1 MKEGTVTSAPPLIV
15 LTLRS
20 YYYRLAKT
28 SKSFEPELFRRKR
41 KTPPKLLGF
50 LPRLLF
56 AAGRNV
62 EVLLPLEYL
71 RLSGAN
77 RTFE

>member
-1 MKEGTVTSAPPLIV
+1 MTRERTGQDFSLKALN
-15 LTLRS
+15 LRG
-20 YYYRLAKT
+20 
-28 SKSFEPELFRRKR
+28 KR
-41 KTPPKLLGF
+41 KKKPFFLLLGF

-62 EVLLPLEYL
+62 EVLLQLEYP